1 MKKKIVLVLA
11 SSLILGTGFGVVSCS
26 NEVPQEDETITLNIT
41 SSAKEVAIGKT
52 LQLTVTGN
60 EDKELTYSSS
70 DTSVVTVNASGL
82 VTGVKEG
89 KATITV
95 SLKEDSNVKASIE
108 ISVFKEEVLPAA
120 IEISGFEKTDYIAG
134 DKVTLTISAT
144 PSDATSTVTWAT
156 SDETIATVTSA
167 GEVAFV
173 GEGSVTISATSTAAT
188 NVKDEVEFTS
198 KFIVDTELS
207 KEVYDY
213 SGLSNENPSFKTLE
227 GKSGDTGLTTLNDVK
242 GQYYVLE
249 TTVKAE
255 NPSGTDTWSRIGLG
269 HIDPEKMNSFNIY
282 CVSPG
287 PNMTAKKGIMM
298 QINQNEKTKGWDV
311 QWGAITDRSQMW
323 NFNGVNELDFNSVK
337 LTAIRNGTDY
347 YYFVNDKLY
356 YKEVNTELYNGVDTA
371 PVFHSF
377 NLDAAFSDI
386 SYEVGEEAV
395 KTYLSEHKEA
405 EKTFYPTYDDYVS
418 IDENNTI
425 KFTGVDTAPTNNKDV
440 AAKSIG
446 DAFYLPAGKYAKVEF
461 DFTIDKWGSKDPMPA
476 VVFTLSRWSA
486 AANESRSYV
495 ISEFAAGFSGW
506 NMGSDMPAG
515 IGSGTEN
522 GTYESPLK
530 IGQTYHAV
538 CERPLLGSGYDTVI
552 TVNGKKVNHNWDG
565 GGYQGDMVGWFSV
578 RNLDATISNITLT
591 VEE

>member
-108 ISVFKEEVLPAA
+108 ISVFKEEVLPTA

-249 TTVKAE
+249 TTVK
-255 NPSGTDTWSRIGLG
+255 
-269 HIDPEKMNSFNIY
+269 
-282 CVSPG
+282 
-287 PNMTAKKGIMM
+287 
-298 QINQNEKTKGWDV
+298 
-311 QWGAITDRSQMW
+311 
-323 NFNGVNELDFNSVK
+323 
-337 LTAIRNGTDY
+337 
-347 YYFVNDKLY
+347 FV
-356 YKEVNTELYNGVDTA
+356 
-371 PVFHSF
+371 
-377 NLDAAFSDI
+377 
-386 SYEVGEEAV
+386 
-395 KTYLSEHKEA
+395 
-405 EKTFYPTYDDYVS
+405 
-418 IDENNTI
+418 
-425 KFTGVDTAPTNNKDV
+425 
-440 AAKSIG
+440 
-446 DAFYLPAGKYAKVEF
+446 
-461 DFTIDKWGSKDPMPA
+461 
-476 VVFTLSRWSA
+476 
-486 AANESRSYV
+486 ESR
-495 ISEFAAGFSGW
+495 
-506 NMGSDMPAG
+506 
-515 IGSGTEN
+515 
-522 GTYESPLK
+522 
-530 IGQTYHAV
+530 
-538 CERPLLGSGYDTVI
+538 
-552 TVNGKKVNHNWDG
+552 
-565 GGYQGDMVGWFSV
+565 
-578 RNLDATISNITLT
+578 
-591 VEE
+591 